1 MHLNILFFSIFN
13 YIYEV
18 CRHVGMCMKVK
29 MPEVVRGLDSPRE
42 LQAVVSC
49 LVRMYETEFWSL
61 RRAALPVHG

>member
-18 CRHVGMCMKVK
+18 CQHAGMCIKVK

-42 LQAVVSC
+42 LKAVVSC
-49 LVRMYETEFWSL
+49 LVRMSETEFWFL
-61 RRAALPVHG
+61 PRAALPVHG